1 MKQLKICDFV
11 KWELDMFR
19 EQCNFTEEE
28 LTYFNLKAKNKSNV
42 EVAMD
47 MHISEPLEREEF
59 KKFINSLQKVKI

>member
-47 MHISEPLEREEF
+47 MHISEL
-59 KKFINSLQKVKI
+59 KYLY

>member
-11 KWELDMFR
+11 KWELDMFK

-47 MHISEPLEREEF
+47 MHISEPKVSILARKVRKKIF
-59 KKFINSLQKVKI
+59 KVL

>member
-11 KWELDMFR
+11 NWELDMFR
-19 EQCNFTEEE
+19 DQCNFTEEE

-47 MHISEPLEREEF
+47 MHISEPKVSILARKVRKKIF
-59 KKFINSLQKVKI
+59 KVL

>member
-19 EQCNFTEEE
+19 DQCNFTEEE

-47 MHISEPLEREEF
+47 MHISEPKVSILARKVRKKIF
-59 KKFINSLQKVKI
+59 KVL

>member
-19 EQCNFTEEE
+19 EQYNFTEEE

-47 MHISEPLEREEF
+47 MHISEPKVSILARKVRKKIF
-59 KKFINSLQKVKI
+59 KVL

>member
-28 LTYFNLKAKNKSNV
+28 LTYFNLKAKNKSNI

-47 MHISEPLEREEF
+47 MHISEPKVSILARKVRKKIF
-59 KKFINSLQKVKI
+59 KVL

>member
-28 LTYFNLKAKNKSNV
+28 LIYFNLKAKNKSNV

-47 MHISEPLEREEF
+47 MHISEPKVSILARKVRKKIF
-59 KKFINSLQKVKI
+59 KVL

>member
-19 EQCNFTEEE
+19 DQCNFTEEE

-42 EVAMD
+42 EVSMA
-47 MHISEPLEREEF
+47 MHISEPKVSILARKVRKKIF
-59 KKFINSLQKVKI
+59 KVL

>member
-47 MHISEPLEREEF
+47 MHISEPKVSILARKVRKKIF
-59 KKFINSLQKVKI
+59 KVL